1 MPCVLGPPDYE
12 RRRPAVRLLQRA
24 FGLLRAFWIRCGCDR
39 LSRTPERATR
49 DIVTKGENMK
59 LATTT
64 NLPKNPS
71 AKGNDP
77 NNPAWTEEMQGA
89 PVRKCGRGPQATS
102 AKVRISVRLDEG
114 FLEYFKSKEAGYQ
127 LWIIATPRTEVER
140 NLTCRPTETAHKS

>member
-1 MPCVLGPPDYE
+1 
-12 RRRPAVRLLQRA
+12 
-24 FGLLRAFWIRCGCDR
+24 
-39 LSRTPERATR
+39 
-49 DIVTKGENMK
+49 MK

-77 NNPAWTEEMQGA
+77 NTPVWTEEMQGA

-140 NLTCRPTETAHKS
+140 NLTCRPRETARKS

>member
-1 MPCVLGPPDYE
+1 
-12 RRRPAVRLLQRA
+12 
-24 FGLLRAFWIRCGCDR
+24 
-39 LSRTPERATR
+39 
-49 DIVTKGENMK
+49 MK